1 MLFGALEDEEPLL
14 LVLDDFHLVRN
25 PDLLAPFAQ
34 LLTVAP
40 EQLRVVI
47 ASRSDPDLE
56 IHRLR
61 LYGDLT
67 EIRARELAFTQ
78 EEAEAFFAT
87 AGVSLQATQVETL
100 VRRTE
105 GWAAGLRFAA
115 LSLLGQGDVA
125 PFVNRFDDSERAA
138 SDYLLNEVLAHQDQ
152 PTRDFLLKTAA
163 CDRISGALAD
173 ALTGRTDG
181 ERVLAE
187 LERRNLFLVREP
199 GGPWYRYHR
208 LFAELLRAEAAYE
221 YGDDV
226 RAAHR
231 DAATWL
237 AAQGCALEALR
248 HAVAGADDELTAGL
262 VGSLW
267 AQIVGEGQL
276 EVASQLVQQ
285 ISAEALRGSAQ
296 LSLLAA
302 WQRVGVGD
310 IAEADGWLAIAAEE
324 AGGLRGAELTRYE
337 FGRSVVRLARARLQG
352 DLGEIEEAADALD
365 APNSLVL
372 PTRQTER
379 RRALVIS
386 ARGAVAAWRGELDD
400 ATDLLEEAIE
410 LSRRLDLPDCE
421 FDATSMLALI
431 HAVRGELK
439 RAARLANAACAFSAC
454 DRERWG
460 ASPHVVPALAALAI
474 CAFEWGDDEGGARL
488 ARGGSKGG

>member
-1 MLFGALEDEEPLL
+1 MTRTAAPLVQRRTDGEPASPNVPTPLLRPRIGRQIVDRPRVQALLDARRRRPTDLISAPPGGARRLQSLSWLAAQPDRGRVVWLSLSERDNNPRTFWHRIAAGVATVRRTRRPRLSRQPRRRSSQCSSRPSRTRSPSL

-199 GGPWYRYHR
+199 GGR
-208 LFAELLRAEAAYE
+208 
-221 YGDDV
+221 GIGI
-226 RAAHR
+226 
-231 DAATWL
+231 T
-237 AAQGCALEALR
+237 
-248 HAVAGADDELTAGL
+248 
-262 VGSLW
+262 GSLPSSC
-267 AQIVGEGQL
+267 AP
-276 EVASQLVQQ
+276 
-285 ISAEALRGSAQ
+285 R
-296 LSLLAA
+296 
-302 WQRVGVGD
+302 QRMSTETMSGPLTVMPPP
-310 IAEADGWLAIAAEE
+310 GWLR
-324 AGGLRGAELTRYE
+324 RG
-337 FGRSVVRLARARLQG
+337 VR
-352 DLGEIEEAADALD
+352 
-365 APNSLVL
+365 
-372 PTRQTER
+372 
-379 RRALVIS
+379 
-386 ARGAVAAWRGELDD
+386 
-400 ATDLLEEAIE
+400 
-410 LSRRLDLPDCE
+410 SRRSGTQLPVRT
-421 FDATSMLALI
+421 TS
-431 HAVRGELK
+431 
-439 RAARLANAACAFSAC
+439 
-454 DRERWG
+454 
-460 ASPHVVPALAALAI
+460 
-474 CAFEWGDDEGGARL
+474 
-488 ARGGSKGG
+488 